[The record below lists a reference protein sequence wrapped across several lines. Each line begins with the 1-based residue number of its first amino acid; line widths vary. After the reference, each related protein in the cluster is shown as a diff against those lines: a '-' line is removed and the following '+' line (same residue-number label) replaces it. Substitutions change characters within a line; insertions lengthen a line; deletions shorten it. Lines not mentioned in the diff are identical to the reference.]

1 MSTDAADLI
10 TVANRLKAK
19 EGTDRAVGR
28 LMGTACLLL
37 LMAGVKVEE
46 LNARLAAVLR
56 DFDEHDNGE
65 RH

>member
-19 EGTDRAVGR
+19 EGTDRAVSR
-28 LMGTACLLL
+28 LMGAACLLL
-37 LMAGVKVEE
+37 FMAGVKVEE
-46 LNARLAAVLR
+46 LNARLATAIR
-56 DFDEHDNGE
+56 DFDEHDDGA